1 MLLWSGHSVSLVGS
15 QVTILAL
22 PLIAVITLGASAW
35 QMGVLVAYGRA
46 PYLFVGLPAGVWID
60 RLPRRQV
67 CLVCAIG
74 QALTL
79 SVVPLADAMGL
90 LTFALLSAVAFVTGA
105 FAVFADIAMLSL
117 VPMVV
122 PRGRLTT
129 GQAAMEASQSVSQV
143 AGPALAGWLVQ
154 LLTAPLAVLADA
166 LSFVIAA
173 SAMARIRIAEQPR
186 HEADRSSMWR
196 QIMSGAGAVFG
207 HRVLRYVTLCT
218 TTHILFFNAFTAVF
232 VLYLVHDLELTPSTV
247 GAVLAAGAVG
257 GLGGTMVAARLSAYI
272 GLGRTMAAAIVVAGL
287 SSALVVVARS
297 VSSVVVVAGAQVL
310 MWFTLQI
317 YNVVQVPVRY
327 ALTPEIMH
335 GRVNATIRTTVWGMA
350 PLGALLG
357 GTAGNLV
364 GLRTTL
370 VVSGVGA
377 ALASCWLIAARITR
391 IRDLEDAISY
401 QG

>member
-122 PRGRLTT
+122 PRGRLTA

-154 LLTAPLAVLADA
+154 LLTAPLAVLADRCSHHSYPRSRGCDQ
-166 LSFVIAA
+166 LSG
-173 SAMARIRIAEQPR
+173 MRIRR
-186 HEADRSSMWR
+186 
-196 QIMSGAGAVFG
+196 
-207 HRVLRYVTLCT
+207 
-218 TTHILFFNAFTAVF
+218 
-232 VLYLVHDLELTPSTV
+232 
-247 GAVLAAGAVG
+247 
-257 GLGGTMVAARLSAYI
+257 
-272 GLGRTMAAAIVVAGL
+272 
-287 SSALVVVARS
+287 
-297 VSSVVVVAGAQVL
+297 
-310 MWFTLQI
+310 
-317 YNVVQVPVRY
+317 
-327 ALTPEIMH
+327 
-335 GRVNATIRTTVWGMA
+335 
-350 PLGALLG
+350 
-357 GTAGNLV
+357 
-364 GLRTTL
+364 
-370 VVSGVGA
+370 
-377 ALASCWLIAARITR
+377 
-391 IRDLEDAISY
+391 
-401 QG
+401 